1 MPALIERLARKTA
14 IRDLAMTTNAV
25 LLAPAVSD
33 LKRAGLGRLTISLDT
48 LQRDRFVK
56 LARFDE
62 LPRVLAG
69 IDAPSTHSPAS
80 RSIRS

>member
-1 MPALIERLARKTA
+1 MI
-14 IRDLAMTTNAV
+14 
-25 LLAPAVSD
+25 
-33 LKRAGLGRLTISLDT
+33 LKRAGLHRLTISLDT

-69 IDAPSTHSPAS
+69 IDAAVDIFPGS
-80 RSIRS
+80 RSTRS